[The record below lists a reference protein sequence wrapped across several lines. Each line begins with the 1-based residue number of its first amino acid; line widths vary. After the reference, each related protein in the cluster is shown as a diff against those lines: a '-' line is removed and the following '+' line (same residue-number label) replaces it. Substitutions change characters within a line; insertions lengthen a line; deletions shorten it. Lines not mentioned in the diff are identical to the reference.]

1 MKKYLIILIAA
12 LAACLFVALK
22 WVNNLEI
29 ENTRLSGNQL
39 TLLSKSEM
47 WENRYNQSLAS
58 VQKLELTAEELRQS
72 RESYVNL
79 CNELGV
85 KIKRLQ
91 SASRAELATNIN
103 VTAPV
108 RDTIIQRD
116 TIEVAKAFS
125 WSDSWTNISGIIR
138 DSVEINYRSIDTL
151 EQIVYRVPK
160 KFLFFRFGTK
170 AIKQTIKSN
179 NPNNRIIFT
188 EYIELRK

>member
-170 AIKQTIKSN
+170 AIS
-179 NPNNRIIFT
+179 
-188 EYIELRK
+188 